1 LEYHS
6 SAAPFYSAN
15 TLLNLEQFSFQHW
28 GFRVHLEVST
38 TVFSLRGQVAQQVQQ
53 FSFLKSLETYEA
65 KSDFQS
71 FLKHKYQKLNV
82 KSPVEPAPQP

>member
-1 LEYHS
+1 
-6 SAAPFYSAN
+6 
-15 TLLNLEQFSFQHW
+15 
-28 GFRVHLEVST
+28 VHLEAST
-38 TVFSLRGQVAQQVQQ
+38 TVFSSKVQVAQQVQQ

-82 KSPVEPAPQP
+82 KSPVEQAPQP

>member
-1 LEYHS
+1 LEYRS
-6 SAAPFYSAN
+6 SGAHFCSAN

-38 TVFSLRGQVAQQVQQ
+38 TVFSSKVQAAQQVQQ

-82 KSPVEPAPQP
+82 KPPVEPAPQP